1 LTILKLALNFLYQ
14 NGMAHHAV
22 CHALVSAQMGL
33 TEHQG
38 LVGAEGLGQATQW
51 EELLQWMV
59 QDGGLDALPA
69 GLGFMQAVGCR
80 LDMVVIRPLLHRG
93 PLPEAHCRNRL

>member
-1 LTILKLALNFLYQ
+1 
-14 NGMAHHAV
+14 M

-80 LDMVVIRPLLHRG
+80 LDIADSVAMVIKPCQSMKQHTSTFVFGQISKFLPCLLKSSAR
-93 PLPEAHCRNRL
+93 